1 MSAFV
6 EAHGPVNIEVTYTP
20 ITNEGNCET
29 VGNTITCHQP
39 PIVATTIHEFG
50 HIFDNYYEDMVGRPA
65 SDYIPD
71 IFMGNTNGYICGST
85 KCMSHPYNSKGGVY
99 NRPEEFAN
107 MYENWVLDGLTV
119 NQVPFGFDDT
129 DMGGTRDNWMN
140 SSNGFP
146 GAGMGF
152 FFKEMRLR

>member
-1 MSAFV
+1 MPPTD
-6 EAHGPVNIEVTYTP
+6 GCDMIE
-20 ITNEGNCET
+20 G
-29 VGNTITCHQP
+29 GQ
-39 PIVATTIHEFG
+39 
-50 HIFDNYYEDMVGRPA
+50 EDAGCRGGGDGKEK
-65 SDYIPD
+65 SDG
-71 IFMGNTNGYICGST
+71 FART
-85 KCMSHPYNSKGGVY
+85 HPT
-99 NRPEEFAN
+99 R
-107 MYENWVLDGLTV
+107 WVLDGLTV